1 MKVCQCG
8 TLTQMMTRLTWEIE
22 HRLSLLVRS
31 VNPCSLCL
39 PWFYYVLLHF
49 ICILLPLLC
58 WTVYMSFL
66 LWNSSYPKDRFLM
79 YLLWIIMFFCVCI
92 WSAESPARQ
101 VLLALADS
109 PALPHPLSSQSWAMK
124 KHCSLR
130 RKSGVGGREEDWCK
144 KNEKMWKTKIPT
156 MWKTKKTA
164 APAPPAP
171 PKKKCLEHLT
181 CTGPKCLH
189 IL

>member
-66 LWNSSYPKDRFLM
+66 LWNSSDPKDRFLF
-79 YLLWIIMFFCVCI
+79 YVFIMNNN
-92 WSAESPARQ
+92 
-101 VLLALADS
+101 VLLCLCLIS
-109 PALPHPLSSQSWAMK
+109 WKPGTSGIVGTGRLTCPAPPLVLSKLSNE

-130 RKSGVGGREEDWCK
+130 RKGGVGGREEDWCK

-156 MWKTKKTA
+156 MWKQKKQLP
-164 APAPPAP
+164 PAPPAP
-171 PKKKCLEHLT
+171 PKKIKN
-181 CTGPKCLH
+181 K
-189 IL
+189 